1 MVFLPAP
8 GTLLLASM
16 PLHYLLTPLIR
27 HFLTP
32 LWPALS
38 LLLLLAPDGAHM
50 YPSKMSKRGRRTQ
63 CTMEEMIQ
71 SLCLSDTQSI
81 ESAQLSAS
89 GYVT

>member
-16 PLHYLLTPLIR
+16 PLHYR

-32 LWPALS
+32 VWPALS